1 MLKRLFGFIKN
12 ALLPV
17 KCEITEI
24 AENAETAENA
34 DCEKMAKVQIEDT
47 NDAIIEVA
55 NGFRKTGIA
64 AETAEDALADL
75 QQHVL
80 AASVIFYKEMEA
92 EAQRR
97 REKRQ
102 NTNNWRK
109 MHGLPMRRRH
119 RPQKKAK

>member
-24 AENAETAENA
+24 AENAETA
-34 DCEKMAKVQIEDT
+34 DCEKMAKAQIEDT
-47 NDAIIEVA
+47 NDAIIEAA
-55 NGFRKTGIA
+55 NGFRKTEIA
-64 AETAEDALADL
+64 AETAADALADL

>member
-1 MLKRLFGFIKN
+1 MLKRLFRFIKN
-12 ALLPV
+12 ALQPV
-17 KCEITEI
+17 KCEITE
-24 AENAETAENA
+24 TAENEETA
-34 DCEKMAKVQIEDT
+34 DCEKTAKVQIKDT
-47 NDAIIEVA
+47 NDTIIEA
-55 NGFRKTGIA
+55 TNAFSKTGIA
-64 AETAEDALADL
+64 AETAADALADL